1 MVRAS
6 KISTWFLWFVLYSLL
21 GWIYETALC
30 SIEMGQWDNR
40 GFLYGPIC
48 PIYGAVATLA
58 LALLYKRI
66 KNMVLLFL
74 TGVVLTTGVEY
85 VTSVALERAFGLRW
99 WDYSHFR
106 FNLEGRISLLGAVVF
121 GILIVVLIR
130 FIHPRI
136 EALTNRLG
144 DKPKIIL
151 ASTLAG
157 IIVLDFCITVIHLL
171 AARY

>member
-1 MVRAS
+1 MAKAS
-6 KISTWFLWFVLYSLL
+6 KVSTWFLWFVLYSLI
-21 GWIYETALC
+21 GWAYETALC

-48 PIYGAVATLA
+48 PIYGAVATLS

-66 KNMVLLFL
+66 KNVALLFL

-85 VTSVALERAFGLRW
+85 VTSVSLELAFGLRW

-106 FNLEGRISLLGAVVF
+106 FNIAGRISLLGAVVF
-121 GILIVVLIR
+121 GVLIVLLIKV
-130 FIHPRI
+130 IHPRI
-136 EALTNRLG
+136 ESLTERLP
-144 DKPKIIL
+144 DKVKIIL

-157 IIVLDFCITVIHLL
+157 MIVLDFCLTIIHLL
-171 AARY
+171 AVQ